1 MSHTM
6 ERAELITTLA
16 EVIAGLQVPIS
27 ISGEL
32 GTKVLG
38 VADAPARKL
47 LGLVGG
53 WAKPEEFELVFK
65 RILEG
70 DDAVAGLEE
79 AIVDFRLRKKVTELE
94 GPNPGP
100 VGTGA

>member
-1 MSHTM
+1 MKHTHTVVTPDRM
-6 ERAELITTLA
+6 TRDELIQTLA

-53 WAKPEEFELVFK
+53 WAKPEEFATAFTK
-65 RILEG
+65 ILDG
-70 DDAVAGLEE
+70 
-79 AIVDFRLRKKVTELE
+79 
-94 GPNPGP
+94 GPRGSMTGTPESQP
-100 VGTGA
+100 VLDPETDGF

>member
-1 MSHTM
+1 MSTTVITSKDM
-6 ERAELITTLA
+6 DREELITTLA

-32 GTKVLG
+32 GQTILG

-53 WAKPEEFELVFK
+53 WAKPEEFAAAFTK
-65 RILEG
+65 ILDG
-70 DDAVAGLEE
+70 
-79 AIVDFRLRKKVTELE
+79 
-94 GPNPGP
+94 GPRGSMTGTPESQLPP
-100 VGTGA
+100 VMDPETDGF